1 MIVGNV
7 FSWLMI
13 FASAALL
20 AWLVRKIAEGDYA
33 KLLPALCCLASIVLE
48 VSWLLFPKT
57 IVFRNIA
64 WNVTDIGVKLSLFLA
79 YMEAR
84 K

>member
-1 MIVGNV
+1 
-7 FSWLMI
+7 
-13 FASAALL
+13 
-20 AWLVRKIAEGDYA
+20 
-33 KLLPALCCLASIVLE
+33 LE
-48 VSWLLFPKT
+48 VSWLLLSKT